1 MPAAPVN
8 YFPYAFLAYLAVGL
22 IRVFALKIKAPER
35 MKAIHEQV
43 RLQLCP
49 GSQRKSDLTGGTMQP
64 AGRNSQISHSIGCKF
79 PDMSI

>member
-43 RLQLCP
+43 RLQHLP
-49 GSQRKSDLTGGTMQP
+49 GLAKE
-64 AGRNSQISHSIGCKF
+64 I
-79 PDMSI
+79 